1 MSTNPNKIISLQ
13 ELINAQVD
21 AKSLELIMN
30 EAPWVEVVTRLGRKC
45 YSISTIQAI
54 IDQYKV
60 RADTEISNLTDA
72 IDTALAA
79 GAGAAGW
86 TDRLVQ
92 TWSERT
98 QEQKNKDVVDI
109 ADFGGVPD
117 NLTENKA
124 AWGLL
129 TNNKQ
134 NYIATLSKGNYK
146 ITPPTSIDPN
156 LRYSYY
162 PPYGIAGLLHLQHGT
177 ESNPENTVGQI
188 TQVVRRVNNSS
199 RNFNYEEQIG
209 SALFDTKI
217 KGTGDVNNPNLC
229 GWVSGIFNIYK
240 EAKCESGKLDQKGS
254 VVGLTTFAGCDY
266 LDDDRLVAGL
276 WARAVSPKPS
286 DAEYDQIAGSWHTVG
301 AEINARI
308 RHKDTGY
315 RENMGKGTSAVLMFY
330 NNIRPMDIA
339 SGSTV
344 HARNNTFGLLFGGG
358 KFSELENTIDNYNGY
373 YTGIQLNY
381 IKSVGIDFPN
391 RAGSGAVGIRFAQ
404 TRTSNGSYKTAI
416 DLGNNKFRFGDGS
429 FGYGETDNGDIWYNG
444 GTLYM
449 KDSRYNTESSRFML
463 ADNHKIVGTNTTT
476 PTHFITVRWNST
488 TNFKIPAIMERV

>member
-1 MSTNPNKIISLQ
+1 MTSNPNKIITLQ

-21 AKSLELIMN
+21 AYKLELIMN
-30 EAPWVEVVTRLGRKC
+30 EAPWVEITTRLGRKC
-45 YSISTIQAI
+45 YSIATIQGI
-54 IDQYKV
+54 IDQFQL
-60 RADTEISNLTDA
+60 DTQAELQNLQDA
-72 IDTALAA
+72 IAQIITGVLSDTS
-79 GAGAAGW
+79 
-86 TDRLVQ
+86 VQ
-92 TWSERT
+92 TWSGRSQDE
-98 QEQKNKDVVDI
+98 KNKDVVDI

-117 NLTENKA
+117 NLTENKD
-124 AWGLL
+124 AWDLL

-146 ITPPTSIDPN
+146 ITPPTAIDPN

-177 ESNPENTVGQI
+177 EGNPENTVGQI

-217 KGTGDVNNPNLC
+217 KGTGDVNSPNL
-229 GWVSGIFNIYK
+229 GSWVSGIFNIYK
-240 EAKCESGKLDQKGS
+240 EVECESGKLDQKGS

-266 LDDDRLVAGL
+266 LDEDRLVTGL

-315 RENMGKGTSAVLMFY
+315 RENMGKGASAVLMFY
-330 NNIRPMDIA
+330 NNIRPEDIA

-358 KFSELENTIDNYNGY
+358 KFAELANTIDNYNGY

-429 FGYGETDNGDIWYNG
+429 FGYSDADNGDIWYNG

-488 TNFKIPAIMERV
+488 TNFKIPAIMESV